1 MSTVNKHENGEII
14 EDEQGYLIYCENGEP
29 IHAGA
34 VCVDGKIYYAGHD
47 GELVCGHHKDVHRD
61 MANGL
66 LKRGIYKF
74 DENGV
79 LVEGS
84 YQKPERK
91 RTKKRAKLTKK
102 QRQLVVGG
110 ILLGILILAAMLL
123 AVFGRSAG
131 AAEESAASASAGG
144 TPQTATI
151 NLPQDNSPV
160 YLCSSAMQ
168 SVYEGNLS
176 LKDAI
181 RSGASPYLS
190 YSFRYSMRPDASAVL
205 SLDGKTYELDPG
217 KTELEIPNLKT
228 GSNYVYTV
236 TVTEGDVTNTV
247 DGFFRTADTNRFLR
261 FTGVQ
266 NTRDI
271 GGYLTAD
278 GKRVREGMIIR
289 GTEIDGLEETGYYL
303 KNPEETGS
311 FGFRYD
317 FDLRASQIY
326 TGNYI
331 SRLGKDVGHRFY
343 NCPAYAQI
351 FRAEFFPILR
361 QIFEDLADANN
372 YPMYL
377 HCTYGSDRTGTIV
390 YLLQGLLGVPEEQ
403 MNFEYALSG
412 FMTSG
417 YEDLTHIRVVQNGL
431 AGYPGSSINEQI
443 EHFLTETV
451 GVTEAQVQSIRS
463 ILLEND
469 RGVAA
474 P

>member
-1 MSTVNKHENGEII
+1 MSTVNKHRNGEII

-29 IHAGA
+29 IHAGV

-84 YQKPERK
+84 YQKPERRHSK
-91 RTKKRAKLTKK
+91 THGKLTKK
-102 QRQLVVGG
+102 QQQIVIGS
-110 ILLGILILAAMLL
+110 ILLGIMLL
-123 AVFGRSAG
+123 AAVLLALFVKPSAPVKE
-131 AAEESAASASAGG
+131 AAPTESSAASVQV
-144 TPQTATI
+144 PQIT
-151 NLPQDNSPV
+151 LPEESEPV
-160 YLCSSAMQ
+160 YLCSKTMQ
-168 SVYEGNLS
+168 SVYDGSLS

-181 RSGASPYLS
+181 SSGASPYFP
-190 YSFRYSMRPDASAVL
+190 YCFRYSLRRDVSAVL
-205 SLDGKTYELDPG
+205 NLDGKTYPLDPDQ
-217 KTELEIPNLKT
+217 TELEIPNLKT
-228 GSNYVYTV
+228 GSSYVYSV
-236 TVTEGDVTNTV
+236 TVTEGGESKTL
-247 DGFFRTADTNRFLR
+247 DGSFRTADTNRFIR
-261 FTGVQ
+261 FTGVE

-278 GKRVREGMIIR
+278 GKRIREGMIIR
-289 GTEIDGLEETGYYL
+289 GTEIDGLEETRFYL
-303 KNPEETGS
+303 QNPEETED

-317 FDLRASQIY
+317 FDLRGSQIY

-331 SRLGKDVGHRFY
+331 SRLGKDVPHSFY
-343 NCPAYAQI
+343 NGPAYAQI
-351 FRAEFFPILR
+351 FRAEYFPILR
-361 QIFEDLADANN
+361 RIFENLADANK

-412 FMTSG
+412 FLYSG
-417 YEDLTHIRVVQNGL
+417 YEDLTNIRIVQTGL
-431 AGYPGSSINEQI
+431 AGYPGSTINEQI
-443 EHFLTETV
+443 ENFLTETV
-451 GVTEAQVQSIRS
+451 GVPEEQLQSIRS
-463 ILLEND
+463 ILLEN
-469 RGVAA
+469 
-474 P
+474 